1 MTTKNPNFSE
11 NMLSVEEARDNILSM
26 MSVLNTVYIPLS
38 DCLGHVLS
46 KDISSIIDVP
56 PWNNSAMDGFAVIAN
71 NTQGSSDSNP
81 VKLNV
86 IDSVYAGDMPNLKV
100 SHNTAIRIMTGAPI
114 PDGANAVVPFEQTNE
129 IQQQLNSKQL
139 NTIDILK
146 PVKEND
152 YIRFRGEDIKSGDS
166 IFTKGTILRPSEIG
180 VLATLGFKE
189 IPVIRKP
196 KIAIISTGNEL
207 TTIGETIQPGKIY
220 DANTYSIASS
230 VEKYGGSPI
239 ILGIAKDN
247 EESLNKLLDKALD
260 CDILVTSAGVSK
272 GDYDIVKN
280 ILSQRG
286 NMEFWSVNM
295 KPAKP
300 IAFGW
305 INKTHNE
312 KLPLL
317 GLPGNPV
324 SAMVAFEQ
332 FVRPSIL
339 KLKGY
344 TNLDK
349 PTIHATLKNTIKN
362 EDGRRMY
369 IRVLVKKEGVDYYA
383 EATGNQGSH
392 VLTSMAKANGLA
404 ICPENV
410 LQIDSGQEIEVQMID
425 WHVDDL

>member
-11 NMLSVEEARDNILSM
+11 NMLSVEEARDSILKM
-26 MSVLNTVYIPLS
+26 MFVLNAEYLPIS
-38 DCLGHVLS
+38 DSLGHVLS
-46 KDISSIIDVP
+46 EDISSIIHVP
-56 PWNNSAMDGFAVIAN
+56 PWNNSAMDGFAVMASDTENASI
-71 NTQGSSDSNP
+71 NTP
-81 VKLNV
+81 VKLTV
-86 IDSVYAGDMPNLKV
+86 IDSVYAGDMPNSKV
-100 SHNTAIRIMTGAPI
+100 SPNTAIRIMTGAPI

-129 IQQQLNSKQL
+129 IQQKSTKQHL
-139 NTIDILK
+139 DTIDILK

-152 YIRFRGEDIKSGDS
+152 YIRFRGEDIKSGDN
-166 IFTKGTILRPSEIG
+166 IFKKGTILRPSEIG
-180 VLATLGFKE
+180 VLATLGFKD

-207 TTIGETIQPGKIY
+207 TDLGEPIELGKIY

-230 VEKYGGSPI
+230 VEKYGGTPI
-239 ILGIAKDN
+239 IIGIAKDN
-247 EESLNKLLDKALD
+247 EESLNDLLDKALNY
-260 CDILVTSAGVSK
+260 DILVTSAGVSK

-286 NMEFWSVNM
+286 NIEFWSVNM

-305 INKTHNE
+305 INKSKNE

-344 TNLDK
+344 TKLDK
-349 PTIHATLKNTIKN
+349 PFVHAILKNSIKN

-369 IRVLVKKEGVDYYA
+369 VRVLVKKEGVDYYA
-383 EATGNQGSH
+383 EATRNQGSH

-404 ICPENV
+404 VCPENV
-410 LQIDSGQEIEVQMID
+410 LEIKSGQKIEVQMID

>member
-11 NMLSVEEARDNILSM
+11 NMLSVEEARDSILKM
-26 MSVLNTVYIPLS
+26 MFVLNAEYLPIS
-38 DCLGHVLS
+38 DSLGHVLS
-46 KDISSIIDVP
+46 EDISSIIHVP
-56 PWNNSAMDGFAVIAN
+56 PWNNSAMDGFAVMASDTENASI
-71 NTQGSSDSNP
+71 NTP
-81 VKLNV
+81 VKLTV
-86 IDSVYAGDMPNLKV
+86 IDSVYAGDMPNSKV
-100 SHNTAIRIMTGAPI
+100 SPNTAIRIMTGAPI

-129 IQQQLNSKQL
+129 IQQKSTKQHL
-139 NTIDILK
+139 DTIDILK

-152 YIRFRGEDIKSGDS
+152 YIRFRGEDIKSGDN
-166 IFTKGTILRPSEIG
+166 IFKKGTILRPSEIG
-180 VLATLGFKE
+180 VLATLGFKD

-207 TTIGETIQPGKIY
+207 TDLGEPIELGKIY

-230 VEKYGGSPI
+230 VEKYGGTPI
-239 ILGIAKDN
+239 IIGIAKDN
-247 EESLNKLLDKALD
+247 EESLNDLLDKALNY
-260 CDILVTSAGVSK
+260 DILVTSAGVSK

-286 NMEFWSVNM
+286 NIEFWSVNM

-305 INKTHNE
+305 INKSKNE

-344 TNLDK
+344 TKLDK
-349 PTIHATLKNTIKN
+349 PFVQAILKNSIKN

-369 IRVLVKKEGVDYYA
+369 VRVLVKKEGLDYYA

-392 VLTSMAKANGLA
+392 VLTSMAQANGLA
-404 ICPENV
+404 VCPENV
-410 LQIDSGQEIEVQMID
+410 LEIKSGQKIEVQMID

>member
-11 NMLSVEEARDNILSM
+11 NMLTVEEARDSILKM
-26 MSVLNTVYIPLS
+26 MFVLNAEYLPIS
-38 DCLGHVLS
+38 DSLGHVLS
-46 KDISSIIDVP
+46 EDISSIIHVP
-56 PWNNSAMDGFAVIAN
+56 PWNNSAMDGFAVMASDTENASI
-71 NTQGSSDSNP
+71 NTP
-81 VKLNV
+81 VKLTV
-86 IDSVYAGDMPNLKV
+86 IDSVYAGDMPNSKV
-100 SHNTAIRIMTGAPI
+100 SPNTAIRIMTGAPI

-129 IQQQLNSKQL
+129 IQQKSTKQHL
-139 NTIDILK
+139 DTIDILK

-152 YIRFRGEDIKSGDS
+152 YIRFRGEDIKSGDN
-166 IFTKGTILRPSEIG
+166 IFKKGTILRPSEIG
-180 VLATLGFKE
+180 VLATLGFKD

-207 TTIGETIQPGKIY
+207 TDLGEPIELGKIY

-230 VEKYGGSPI
+230 VEKYGGTPI
-239 ILGIAKDN
+239 IIGIAKDN
-247 EESLNKLLDKALD
+247 EESLNDLLDKALNY
-260 CDILVTSAGVSK
+260 DILVTSAGVSK

-286 NMEFWSVNM
+286 NIEFWSVNM

-305 INKTHNE
+305 INKSKNE

-344 TNLDK
+344 TKLDK
-349 PTIHATLKNTIKN
+349 PFVHAILKNSIKN
-362 EDGRRMY
+362 KDGRRMY
-369 IRVLVKKEGVDYYA
+369 VRVLVKKEGVDYYA

-404 ICPENV
+404 VCPENV
-410 LQIDSGQEIEVQMID
+410 LEIKSGQKIEVQMID

>member
-11 NMLSVEEARDNILSM
+11 NMLSVEEARENILNM
-26 MSVLNTVYIPLS
+26 MFILNTEYLPIS

-46 KDISSIIDVP
+46 EDISSIIHVP
-56 PWNNSAMDGFAVIAN
+56 PLNNSAFDGFAVMASDTEN
-71 NTQGSSDSNP
+71 ASKNTP
-81 VKLNV
+81 VKLTV
-86 IDSVYAGDMPNLKV
+86 IDSVYAGDMPNSKV
-100 SHNTAIRIMTGAPI
+100 SPNTAIRIMTGAPI

-129 IQQQLNSKQL
+129 IQQKSTKQHL
-139 NTIDILK
+139 DTIDILK

-152 YIRFRGEDIKSGDS
+152 YIRFRGEDIKSGDN
-166 IFTKGTILRPSEIG
+166 IFKKGTILRPSEIG
-180 VLATLGFKE
+180 VLATLGFKD

-207 TTIGETIQPGKIY
+207 TDLGEPIELGKIY

-230 VEKYGGSPI
+230 VEKYGGTPI
-239 ILGIAKDN
+239 IIGIAKDN
-247 EESLNKLLDKALD
+247 EESLNDLLDKALD
-260 CDILVTSAGVSK
+260 YDILVTSAGVSK

-286 NMEFWSVNM
+286 NIEFWSVNM

-305 INKTHNE
+305 INKSKNE

-344 TNLDK
+344 TKLDK
-349 PTIHATLKNTIKN
+349 PSVNAILKNTITN

-404 ICPENV
+404 VCPENV
-410 LQIDSGQEIEVQMID
+410 LEIKSGQKIEVQMID

>member
-11 NMLSVEEARDNILSM
+11 NMLSVEEARDNILKM
-26 MSVLNTVYIPLS
+26 MFVLNTEYLPIS
-38 DCLGHVLS
+38 DSLGHVLS
-46 KDISSIIDVP
+46 EDISSIIHVP
-56 PWNNSAMDGFAVIAN
+56 PWNNSAMDGFAVMASDTENASI
-71 NTQGSSDSNP
+71 NTP
-81 VKLNV
+81 VKLTV
-86 IDSVYAGDMPNLKV
+86 IDSVYAGDMPNSKV
-100 SHNTAIRIMTGAPI
+100 SPNTAIRIMTGAPI

-129 IQQQLNSKQL
+129 IQQKSTKQHL
-139 NTIDILK
+139 DTIDILK

-152 YIRFRGEDIKSGDS
+152 YIRFRGEDIKSGDN
-166 IFTKGTILRPSEIG
+166 IFKKGTILRPSEIG
-180 VLATLGFKE
+180 VLATLGFKD

-207 TTIGETIQPGKIY
+207 TDLGEPIQLGKIY

-230 VEKYGGSPI
+230 VEKYGGTPI
-239 ILGIAKDN
+239 IIGIAKDN
-247 EESLNKLLDKALD
+247 EESLNDLLDKALNY
-260 CDILVTSAGVSK
+260 DILVTSAGVSK

-286 NMEFWSVNM
+286 NIEFWSVNM

-305 INKTHNE
+305 INKSKNE

-344 TNLDK
+344 TKLDK
-349 PTIHATLKNTIKN
+349 PFVHAILKNSIKN
-362 EDGRRMY
+362 QDGRRMY
-369 IRVLVKKEGVDYYA
+369 VRVLVKKEGVDYYA

-404 ICPENV
+404 VCPENV
-410 LQIDSGQEIEVQMID
+410 LEIKSGQKIEVQMID